1 MIGNYGYLH
10 TGIDIALSLVTFF
23 LFPLFL
29 MALYHR
35 GKVFGKEKKKH
46 IGIFGIFW
54 GILTTIISGSSCC
67 GLTLAIYFGL
77 MPVMNLLP
85 YDGLELKI
93 LWLLWLLYWLHQV
106 LKNLESC
113 LVKKV

>member
-46 IGIFGIFW
+46 IGIFGIF
-54 GILTTIISGSSCC
+54 
-67 GLTLAIYFGL
+67 
-77 MPVMNLLP
+77 
-85 YDGLELKI
+85 
-93 LWLLWLLYWLHQV
+93 
-106 LKNLESC
+106 
-113 LVKKV
+113 